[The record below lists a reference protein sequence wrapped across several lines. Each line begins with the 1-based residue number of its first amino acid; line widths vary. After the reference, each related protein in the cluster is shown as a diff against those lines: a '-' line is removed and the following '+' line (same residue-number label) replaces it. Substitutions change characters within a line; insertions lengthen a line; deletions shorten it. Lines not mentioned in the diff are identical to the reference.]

1 MIQWQ
6 YEANRGGENVLSL
19 VGVKEGQIPL
29 KHINPV
35 VRDNINRKIKGSA
48 QESDITTDDTDAID
62 NRSCASKSFKDDVL
76 QVLSPEQIATIAPIV
91 MENLDHLDNVPATK
105 EAEFECNIIENIRDI
120 VGETSV
126 SRCVSSSD
134 SDLGYI
140 TMLELEHRLSTA
152 LNIQKYVV
160 QTELKAGI
168 DSMKEIMKKSNIQYI
183 SNMRKHEQ
191 VNIMSKLFGD
201 SSVIHPNKTKKKNS
215 PKRLRNLCADILMK
229 SYPKEALNIIYA
241 ENIYPQELSI
251 WESSALFTEA
261 IRIKTIDESPRWYS
275 QPEFYPDEDF
285 VVFRSGFRTFAT

>member
-1 MIQWQ
+1 
-6 YEANRGGENVLSL
+6 
-19 VGVKEGQIPL
+19 
-29 KHINPV
+29 
-35 VRDNINRKIKGSA
+35 
-48 QESDITTDDTDAID
+48 
-62 NRSCASKSFKDDVL
+62 
-76 QVLSPEQIATIAPIV
+76 

-126 SRCVSSSD
+126 SQCVSSND
-134 SDLGYI
+134 SDVGYEEIVEETDNLTTTRQYHLSLILGLLQSNKKNYKKGKWDI

-152 LNIQKYVV
+152 LNIQKYFV

-168 DSMKEIMKKSNIQYI
+168 DSMKEIMKKSNIQYK

-241 ENIYPQELSI
+241 ETYILRNYQFGNLVRYLPKLFELKPSMKAHAGTANQN
-251 WESSALFTEA
+251 STQTRNF
-261 IRIKTIDESPRWYS
+261 
-275 QPEFYPDEDF
+275 
-285 VVFRSGFRTFAT
+285 